1 LRLSPSKSRI
11 IVYTPPELHAR
22 FYRLKRHAER
32 EQRRRMNNTSFLTL
46 LLDTYESVVKA
57 EEARKKLVVY

>member
-22 FYRLKRHAER
+22 FYRLKKRAER
-32 EQRRRMNNTSFLTL
+32 VQRRSMSNTDFLTL
-46 LLDTYESVVKA
+46 LLDTYEAAVRA